1 MGLAAWIT
9 GACAIGAS
17 KRKPYLLSAISF
29 SACLTALFL
38 QLLEIKHRI
47 QINDLTAVMDTME
60 FVACSSL
67 ILILVTILLNLIAFV
82 SGSKRISE
90 K

>member
-1 MGLAAWIT
+1 
-9 GACAIGAS
+9 
-17 KRKPYLLSAISF
+17 
-29 SACLTALFL
+29 
-38 QLLEIKHRI
+38 
-47 QINDLTAVMDTME
+47 MDTME

-82 SGSKRISE
+82 SDSKRISE